1 MPALLRTGAS
11 GVLGTA
17 VYAAFK
23 AAGHTVLGLANT
35 RATDD
40 LKKVDLLNQE
50 EIDATLKDFHAD
62 CEPVVI

>member
-1 MPALLRTGAS
+1 M
-11 GVLGTA
+11 LGTA